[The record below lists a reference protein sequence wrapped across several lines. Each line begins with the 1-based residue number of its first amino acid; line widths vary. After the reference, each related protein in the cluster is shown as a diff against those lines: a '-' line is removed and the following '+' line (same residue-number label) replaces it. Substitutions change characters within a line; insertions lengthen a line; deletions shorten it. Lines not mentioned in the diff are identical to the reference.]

1 MGTCYTRCQCNQTV
15 LENQSGSAT
24 PRQQESVIVSLYDYP
39 SFEHTELTMHLG
51 ERLTVVSDDGD
62 FVMVRSTTTG
72 RESYVPTNYTAKV
85 TDKWLYTG
93 ISRYKAEELLKHPS
107 NQTGAFLIR
116 ESETNRDSYSLSI
129 LRRTGS
135 SDLNPVKHYRISQL
149 ENSWVYIS
157 PGLTFP
163 SLHYLVQHY
172 SELPDGLCCR
182 LTVPCFIQGLDEP
195 RPVPTTVRR
204 PTINWREISRS
215 VILGRKRTESDNS
228 LVSDGLREAISS
240 YLQLTECKDYSW
252 DT

>member
-1 MGTCYTRCQCNQTV
+1 QTNRPLAASKRLV
-15 LENQSGSAT
+15 KHKAASTSHKNT
-24 PRQQESVIVSLYDYP
+24 PEMSESVIVSLYDYP
-39 SFEHTELTMHLG
+39 SFECTELTMHMG

-93 ISRYKAEELLKHPS
+93 ISRCKAEELLRHPS

-204 PTINWREISRS
+204 PTINWREISR
-215 VILGRKRTESDNS
+215 KRTESDNS

-240 YLQLTECKDYSW
+240 YLQLTECKDHSW